1 MHVYKCVYMLLF
13 PVGPSKDGSGISF
26 VDNIRVYAKGKG
38 AFGWPEGQTDQPTT
52 QNNTQQSGE
61 VSPLEESSDSS
72 ALPVNFKSITGLDRY
87 ACSRLIHLMLPMCEM
102 YICCVEG
109 RI

>member
-1 MHVYKCVYMLLF
+1 MLLF

-87 ACSRLIHLMLPMCEM
+87 ACICWIHLVLPMGEM
-102 YICCVEG
+102 YSYHMEEHI
-109 RI
+109 